1 MRRADRHKSTLDLNR
16 TNEPRS
22 VRERALPL
30 DTGDGVA
37 RGSLRATRSP
47 RGPTAANV
55 RIDPDGGTMQHDL
68 TWENVK
74 TGLRNPMLAFDQ
86 LVLEHLYRVP
96 VVLVEDRL
104 SIGTNVFSLDWDL
117 LVLLDTCRVDALRAV
132 ADEYEFLEDVGTL
145 TSVGASSPEWIART
159 FTEEYADEIENTAY
173 LSANGNAE
181 TVLERDAPATDPG
194 YLTHGL
200 LDRFDYVHTDR
211 LGRLEKLW
219 TYEPVGEEGPH
230 GHVEGATP
238 PRYVTDRAIDLLR
251 TESFDR
257 TILHYHQPHNP
268 YAARAMAE
276 GRELHD
282 YELHFR
288 LDPARAWESYMDELR
303 YVLDDV
309 ALLLENVD
317 AERVVISSDHGEG
330 FGECGVYG
338 HPIGSLHPKIRT
350 VPWAVTTA
358 TDEGTYVPE
367 TPPPSSSGSASDQ
380 SVDETLEALG
390 YKF

>member
-1 MRRADRHKSTLDLNR
+1 
-16 TNEPRS
+16 
-22 VRERALPL
+22 
-30 DTGDGVA
+30 
-37 RGSLRATRSP
+37 
-47 RGPTAANV
+47 
-55 RIDPDGGTMQHDL
+55 MQHEL
-68 TWENVK
+68 NWENVK
-74 TGLRNPMLAFDQ
+74 TGLKNPMLAVDQ
-86 LVLEHLYRVP
+86 MVFEHLYRAP
-96 VVLVEDRL
+96 VVLLEDRL
-104 SIGTNVFSLDWDL
+104 SVGTNVFTREWDL
-117 LVLLDTCRVDALRAV
+117 LVILDTARVDALRAV
-132 ADEYEFLEDVGTL
+132 ADEYDFVGEVEEL
-145 TSVGASSPEWIART
+145 TSVGASSPEWVART
-159 FTEEYADEIENTAY
+159 FTEEHADEIANTAY
-173 LSANGNAE
+173 LSANGNVE
-181 TVLERDAPATDPG
+181 TVLERDAPTHDPG

-200 LDRFDYVHTDR
+200 LSRFDYVHSDR

-219 TYEPVGEEGPH
+219 AYEPVGEEGPR

-238 PRYVTDRAIDLLR
+238 PRYVTDRAIDVCR
-251 TESFDR
+251 NHDFDR

-288 LDPARAWESYMDELR
+288 LDPERAWESYMDELR

-317 AERVVISSDHGEG
+317 ADRVVISSDHGEG
-330 FGECGVYG
+330 FGEYGVYG

-358 TDEGTYVPE
+358 TDEGTYEPE
-367 TPPPSSSGSASDQ
+367 TPPPSASESASDR

-390 YKF
+390 YRF